1 MNGRGGG
8 VGTRRRSVAL
18 LAAGALAAW
27 AGSASGAA
35 PRLEAVSVP
44 LNADDAAQVRVGRL
58 EYRGGLA
65 LSSPQP
71 GFGGL
76 SDVRLTGST
85 ARAVSDEGAHFEFGV
100 RIESGRLV
108 GVGAQATSGMLLD
121 TVGNELDGKANQD
134 AESMARLPDGSLLVG
149 FEQRHRVLR
158 YESLAGPAQAW
169 PTPPGLEG
177 APRNGGLEAMTAL
190 ADGRVLALTEELEAS
205 GQLAAWLWDKDG
217 WAPLRYRAEGDPRP
231 AGAALLPDGDVVVI
245 ERSYSPLTGVTAR
258 LRRIRAAQIAPGAL
272 LEGELLAELKRPL
285 TVDNFEAIEALRGP
299 GGETL
304 LLLLSDDNFN
314 PLQRT
319 LLLLFALD

>member
-1 MNGRGGG
+1 
-8 VGTRRRSVAL
+8 
-18 LAAGALAAW
+18 
-27 AGSASGAA
+27 
-35 PRLEAVSVP
+35 
-44 LNADDAAQVRVGRL
+44 
-58 EYRGGLA
+58 
-65 LSSPQP
+65 
-71 GFGGL
+71 
-76 SDVRLTGST
+76 
-85 ARAVSDEGAHFEFGV
+85 
-100 RIESGRLV
+100 
-108 GVGAQATSGMLLD
+108 MLLD